1 MISCPTE
8 GEASFLK
15 GGGQAPSLHQARGA
29 AAPLTNPYVAR
40 LIFMFTLCIVV
51 QMYTLGSW
59 RICTAYGYSGRYTET
74 RRYGRTQV
82 NLKFKFL
89 YNKIFIQLCI
99 VHIGQSW
106 KCINL
111 NRKIGTNLRTNIN
124 GDFKESL
131 KLLLEKGA
139 RSAIQA

>member
-59 RICTAYGYSGRYTET
+59 RICTARGRRPPPLTNPHVARLIFMYTVCIVVQMYTLGSWRICTAYGYSGRYTET

-99 VHIGQSW
+99 VHIGQS
-106 KCINL
+106 
-111 NRKIGTNLRTNIN
+111 
-124 GDFKESL
+124 
-131 KLLLEKGA
+131 
-139 RSAIQA
+139 